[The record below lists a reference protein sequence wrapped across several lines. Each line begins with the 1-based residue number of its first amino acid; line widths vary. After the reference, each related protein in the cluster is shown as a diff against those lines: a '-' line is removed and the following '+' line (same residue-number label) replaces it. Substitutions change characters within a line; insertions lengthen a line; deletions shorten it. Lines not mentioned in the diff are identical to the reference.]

1 MIQAAT
7 CQPDRPNRRGRRVRA
22 GHSGTRR
29 VLRLVGATLLIL
41 GVIGLSPAGVGAVF
55 GTTPASAQDGVV
67 QTKWG
72 PLSDND
78 REVLVRVRLANL
90 WERPVGLQAQDHS
103 GSQRIKDVG
112 SILAADHLQLDTAV
126 LKAAAQL
133 KVALPNKPN
142 SLQRGWMNELA
153 GLHGKAYDE
162 VFTNRLRAAHGTVFG
177 LIAEVRGSTENS
189 IIRQFAQVG
198 VNTVMK
204 HMTLL
209 EGTGL
214 FTPQDT
220 LELRAAPIHGP
231 VSLPAIIS
239 VAAVVLVANLLL
251 ARRRSWL

>member
-1 MIQAAT
+1 MMQAGT
-7 CQPDRPNRRGRRVRA
+7 CQPDRPNRRRRRSLAGHTDARRV
-22 GHSGTRR
+22 
-29 VLRLVGATLLIL
+29 VRLVGAALLVL

-55 GTTPASAQDGVV
+55 GTAPASASPVV

-72 PLSDND
+72 PLTDND

-90 WERPVGLQAQDHS
+90 WERPVGLQAQDHA
-103 GSQRIKDVG
+103 GSQRVKDVG
-112 SILAADHLQLDTAV
+112 SILAADHLNLDKAV
-126 LKAAAQL
+126 LQAAAQL
-133 KVALPNKPN
+133 KVAIPNRPN

-214 FTPQDT
+214 FSPRDV
-220 LELRAAPIHGP
+220 LESRAAPIHGP
-231 VSLPAIIS
+231 VNLPAIIS